1 MAMNI
6 LIGIGGTG
14 AKIVES
20 ALYLLA
26 AGVGPKDTV
35 HVCLIDQDN
44 ANGNVQRTE
53 ALLKLICQI
62 QDALTNGQNK
72 LDWTN
77 NNESERTA
85 LFSIPLRQLLDNGQ
99 RAHWRPAPEHLPD
112 LRTILGRNEA
122 PPAQQALFDVL
133 FRAAGVEDHE
143 KEQDLNLAEGYRG
156 RAHVGSAALLSALH
170 HDSPEFLKVMT
181 ERLRNGG
188 AKGGDGVRVMLVGSL
203 FGGTG
208 AAGFPTIARSLH
220 KMRSDGRDDIRRDKV
235 HLGGVLMLP
244 YFTFDDPAQ
253 KANVITTSQLLPQA
267 RVALDYYDRLL
278 EQEGVF
284 DHLYISGWDDMVPL
298 NYHEPGRQA
307 QRNPAMLPELLAALA
322 VQDFFMAPQISP
334 KQQPMMAARRER
346 DAFGWTDLPIDAE
359 KRQPV
364 IDRIA
369 QALRFAYV
377 WRYRIDPDLKEGP
390 KTSFMSRTP
399 EFKAEII
406 RNHTK
411 NTVWDAVAQELAAN
425 IRSFSKDLLNWA
437 ANLRLYSNIENV
449 DLWNMSPVVAQI
461 DPERPQDP
469 LTLHEVRSDEVRNED
484 LKTLV
489 TPTSTRP
496 PADGAAIYAALLAD
510 TKHGQSSGL
519 GRLIAAAYRA
529 SRLHHSTEASNVQ

>member
-1 MAMNI
+1 MNI

-170 HDSPEFLKVMT
+170 HDSPEFLK
-181 ERLRNGG
+181 
-188 AKGGDGVRVMLVGSL
+188 
-203 FGGTG
+203 
-208 AAGFPTIARSLH
+208 LH